1 MDRSATDRLV
11 PYFGDDV
18 RDAEWRRASYQL
30 LEDCVEAATKADGTV
45 ETDGTVTRL
54 QEQLGQLSTESLA
67 FLLVHSGFI
76 PDHYGADSSQ
86 ETLHT
91 KLTEAVACE
100 WGRRLGM
107 RAELQK
113 EKSSKED
120 VTFWHAGKAVVSDTK
135 SFRLGRSQA
144 APNVKDAIKQGD
156 YKKWLSAYPAQ
167 QRLGGLI
174 TFPSQHDWKQSSDA
188 YLYVSD
194 PHDRIMLLFYEHM
207 AYLVLHAEDVK
218 AHGGVFCLLER
229 YDTLF
234 RTASKSRSDYWA
246 VMLPAISGLT
256 TANDLTRFT
265 GLVGPI
271 IADAVAWAEER
282 IEERISQLQREAEAH
297 VAALPETVLRETLV
311 LSIMDSKA
319 QHLRRY
325 LDSIRRFRKRGCPS

>member
-1 MDRSATDRLV
+1 MDRSAADRLV

-18 RDAEWRRASYQL
+18 RDPEWRRASYRL
-30 LEDCVEAATKADGTV
+30 LEDCVEAATNADGTV
-45 ETDGTVTRL
+45 ETDGTVARL
-54 QEQLGQLSTESLA
+54 QDQLGKLSTQSLA

-120 VTFWHAGKAVVSDTK
+120 VTFWHGEKAVVSDTK

-156 YKKWLSAYPAQ
+156 YKKWLSAYPAEK
-167 QRLGGLI
+167 RLGGLI

-207 AYLVLHAEDVK
+207 AYLVLHADDVQ
-218 AHGGVFCLLER
+218 ARGGVFCLLER
-229 YDTLF
+229 YDRLF
-234 RTASKSRSDYWA
+234 RAASKSRNDYWA
-246 VMLPAISGLT
+246 VMLPAISDL
-256 TANDLTRFT
+256 AKSNDLLQFT
-265 GLVGPI
+265 GIVGPI
-271 IADAVAWAEER
+271 IADAVTWAEER
-282 IEERISQLQREAEAH
+282 IEERIRRLQQEAEAH
-297 VAALPETVLRETLV
+297 VAALAEAVLRERLV
-311 LSIMDSKA
+311 LSIMDSQA

-325 LDSIRRFRKRGCPS
+325 LENIRRFRK

>member
-1 MDRSATDRLV
+1 MDRSAADRLA

-18 RDAEWRRASYQL
+18 RDPDWRRASYQL
-30 LEDCVEAATKADGTV
+30 LEDYVEAATKADGTV
-45 ETDGTVTRL
+45 ETDGTVVRV
-54 QEQLGQLSTESLA
+54 QEHLGQLTTESLA

-120 VTFWHAGKAVVSDTK
+120 VTFWHSGKAVVSDTK

-156 YKKWLSAYPAQ
+156 YKKWLSAYPAE

-174 TFPSQHDWKQSSDA
+174 TFPSRHDWKQNSDA
-188 YLYVSD
+188 YLYVSN

-207 AYLVLHAEDVK
+207 AYLVLHSEDVQ
-218 AHGGVFCLLER
+218 ARGGVFGLLER
-229 YDTLF
+229 YNTLF
-234 RTASKSRSDYWA
+234 QTASKSRNDYWA
-246 VMLPAISGLT
+246 VMLRALSNLT
-256 TANDLTRFT
+256 ATNDLLQVTS
-265 GLVGPI
+265 LVGSI
-271 IADAVAWAEER
+271 IADAVTWAEER
-282 IEERISQLQREAEAH
+282 IEERIRRLQREAEAH
-297 VAALPETVLRETLV
+297 VTALEEVVLRERLV
-311 LSIMDSKA
+311 LSIMDSQT

-325 LDSIRRFRKRGCPS
+325 LENIRRFRK

>member
-1 MDRSATDRLV
+1 MDKRAADRLS
-11 PYFGDDV
+11 PYFGDEV
-18 RDAEWRRASYQL
+18 RDPDWRSASYEL
-30 LEDCVEAATKADGTV
+30 LEGYVEKATRPNGTV
-45 ETDGTVTRL
+45 ETDATVLRL
-54 QEQLGQLSTESLA
+54 QEQLGQLSIESLS
-67 FLLVHSGFI
+67 FLLVHTGFI

-120 VTFWHAGKAVVSDTK
+120 VTFWHNGKAVVSDTK

-156 YKKWLSAYPAQ
+156 YKKWLSAYPAE

-174 TFPSQHDWKQSSDA
+174 AFPSQHDWKQSSDA

-207 AYLVLHAEDVK
+207 AYLVLHAEDVR
-218 AHGGVFCLLER
+218 ARGGVFSLLER
-229 YDTLF
+229 YNTLF

-246 VMLPAISGLT
+246 VVLPAISGLT
-256 TANDLTRFT
+256 AANDLPQFVS
-265 GLVGPI
+265 LVRPI
-271 IADAVAWAEER
+271 INDAVNWAEGR
-282 IEERISQLQREAEAH
+282 IEGRIRRLQSEAEAH
-297 VAALPETVLRETLV
+297 VTALEESELRIRLV
-311 LSIMDSKA
+311 HSLMESQA

-325 LDSIRRFRKRGCPS
+325 LENIRRFRK